1 MATRQEEV
9 HMSRSVLVT
18 GGNRGIGLATAEALA
33 AEGNKVAITYRSGE
47 PPPGFHA
54 VRCDVTDPD
63 DVRAAVED
71 VTIQQGPVE
80 VLVSNAGITRDQL
93 LIGMPDEDFR
103 AVMETNFQAAVTV
116 TREVVPAMIKARWGR
131 LIYMSSMS
139 GMAGAPGQTNY
150 ASSKAALIGFA
161 RSLAIE
167 VGRRNITVNVVSPGL
182 IETDMVQ
189 DITDTRREQ
198 ALARTALARPGTA
211 AEVAAAVRF
220 LAGDDASYVTAGV
233 IPVTGGLGAGH

>member
-1 MATRQEEV
+1 
-9 HMSRSVLVT
+9 
-18 GGNRGIGLATAEALA
+18 
-33 AEGNKVAITYRSGE
+33 
-47 PPPGFHA
+47 
-54 VRCDVTDPD
+54 
-63 DVRAAVED
+63 
-71 VTIQQGPVE
+71 
-80 VLVSNAGITRDQL
+80 
-93 LIGMPDEDFR
+93 
-103 AVMETNFQAAVTV
+103 
-116 TREVVPAMIKARWGR
+116 
-131 LIYMSSMS
+131 MSSMS

-211 AEVAAAVRF
+211 EEVAAAVRF
-220 LAGDDASYVTAGV
+220 LADDSASYVTAGV